1 MIHHFYLTVTIVRL
15 ESEKVRERM
24 LGCATELD
32 LDQLKN
38 LTTVLTVSRNGMS
51 NRDEVS
57 TADEGNE
64 RELSVVTK

>member
-32 LDQLKN
+32 LDQLEESDDRPNSKQEW
-38 LTTVLTVSRNGMS
+38 
-51 NRDEVS
+51 DEQP
-57 TADEGNE
+57 
-64 RELSVVTK
+64 